1 MCELN
6 ELISGKYFEHL
17 MRSKQEVL
25 AKNNKKCILNKIFPG
40 NFKKQINI
48 QVGFFLETHIY
59 VPEKNF
65 SFCKIKNKGGRNTV
79 ERDYLKFMQLCN

>member
-1 MCELN
+1 MCEFN

-48 QVGFFLETHIY
+48 QVGFFFRNPYICSWKKLLILQ
-59 VPEKNF
+59 
-65 SFCKIKNKGGRNTV
+65 NK
-79 ERDYLKFMQLCN
+79 K